1 MNYFG
6 YELADSTAGVNPR
19 RLTPRECA
27 RLMGYPDDFRI
38 PVSDT
43 RAYQQFGNSVVM
55 LAFQEVAR
63 IMQPYLVPYEQ
74 HLVQPDLL
82 AEAV

>member
-1 MNYFG
+1 
-6 YELADSTAGVNPR
+6 
-19 RLTPRECA
+19 
-27 RLMGYPDDFRI
+27 YPDDFRI

-63 IMQPYLVPYEQ
+63 IMQPYLVPFE
-74 HLVQPDLL
+74 HHVVQPDLL